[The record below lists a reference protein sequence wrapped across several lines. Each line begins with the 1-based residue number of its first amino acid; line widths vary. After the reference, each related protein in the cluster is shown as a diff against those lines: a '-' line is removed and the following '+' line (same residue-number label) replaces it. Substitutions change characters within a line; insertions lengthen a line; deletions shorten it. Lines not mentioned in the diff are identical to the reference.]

1 MNIFYKQMM
10 ESFEKDFQNEFSTL
24 DNVEIDF
31 LEDNSTYTIEELTN
45 IDKITSEYFATSII
59 FIVLSITLPDLNSII
74 AL

>member
-1 MNIFYKQMM
+1 MV